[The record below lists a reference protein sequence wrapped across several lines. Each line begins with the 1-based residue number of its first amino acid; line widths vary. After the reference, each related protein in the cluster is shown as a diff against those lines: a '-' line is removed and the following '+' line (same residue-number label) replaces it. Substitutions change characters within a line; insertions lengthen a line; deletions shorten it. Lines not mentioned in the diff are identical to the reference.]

1 MNKKY
6 FHYLLFYGRGENGQV
21 MRFIVTLFCA
31 AVFCAHTF
39 LRISANLLKE
49 GTI

>member
-1 MNKKY
+1 MNEKY

-31 AVFCAHTF
+31 AVFCAHIF
-39 LRISANLLKE
+39 ADSANLLKE